1 MICYCIGDFFK
12 NVLGSWQV
20 VFYLQSGRKLFLD
33 LFLKYNFSS
42 LVFICAIDLF
52 SFLNADAVIT

>member
-1 MICYCIGDFFK
+1 MASCI
-12 NVLGSWQV
+12 LPAEWQ
-20 VFYLQSGRKLFLD
+20 KKFLD
-33 LFLKYNFSS
+33 LFLKYTFSS